1 MNLDLINF
9 YRTGELHS
17 LIISFSFIV
26 LLKLV
31 IQLLVLKTY
40 LIQIHLK
47 FYFTIIILYNI
58 I

>member
-9 YRTGELHS
+9 YRTGELRS
-17 LIISFSFIV
+17 LIISFSFTL

-31 IQLLVLKTY
+31 IQVLVLKTY
-40 LIQIHLK
+40 LMQIHLK
-47 FYFTIIILYNI
+47 FYFMIIILYNI